1 MARVVPIVLL
11 TLTLSL
17 VSSDSLTRDDG
28 YATEFRL
35 LFFLS
40 FLLGNSQVTSLISFT

>member
-17 VSSDSLTRDDG
+17 VSSVPLTVDELFIPVYTVGRKN
-28 YATEFRL
+28 RL
-35 LFFLS
+35 LL
-40 FLLGNSQVTSLISFT
+40 